1 MKHRIFPK
9 KKEKKITHRCTGV
22 APLDQA
28 RNEFCKFPLLLP
40 ICTSIKLS
48 CNEDIPLASAGL
60 VVPNLGVIL
69 VNLFCPGAGS
79 AVVLTA

>member
-9 KKEKKITHRCTGV
+9 KITHRCTGL

-48 CNEDIPLASAGL
+48 CNEDIPPASAGL
-60 VVPNLGVIL
+60 AVPNLGVIL
-69 VNLFCPGAGS
+69 VNLFLPRVSLLNYKYGS
-79 AVVLTA
+79 